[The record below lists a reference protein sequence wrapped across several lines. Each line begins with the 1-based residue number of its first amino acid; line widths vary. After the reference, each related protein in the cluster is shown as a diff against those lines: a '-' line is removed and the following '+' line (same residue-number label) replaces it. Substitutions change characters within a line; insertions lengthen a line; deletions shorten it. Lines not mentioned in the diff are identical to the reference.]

1 MFFDWLDSGRGALID
16 LPSCP
21 RRLLEERKV
30 LYLSREELAGCKDDH
45 RECKRWAREE
55 ECKKNPTFML
65 KECRAACL
73 QCRRQGRCSG
83 CRSDCAS

>member
-30 LYLSREELAGCKDDH
+30 LYLGREELKLCEV
-45 RECKRWAREE
+45 RV
-55 ECKKNPTFML
+55 
-65 KECRAACL
+65 RASRVHAL
-73 QCRRQGRCSG
+73 RI
-83 CRSDCAS
+83 